1 MYKEIIIPREVRQ
14 RKTNMICDHLYME
27 SEKMIQMNLY
37 TNRNKLKG
45 IENKFTVTK
54 RKRVGVRVDTLGIG
68 D

>member
-45 IENKFTVTK
+45 IENKFMATK
-54 RKRVGVRVDTLGIG
+54 GEK
-68 D
+68 